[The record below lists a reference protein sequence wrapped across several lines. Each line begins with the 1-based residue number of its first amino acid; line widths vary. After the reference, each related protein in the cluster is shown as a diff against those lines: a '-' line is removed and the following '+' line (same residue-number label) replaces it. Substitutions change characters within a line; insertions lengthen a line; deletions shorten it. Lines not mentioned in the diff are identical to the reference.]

1 MSLLQSQHFER
12 SHGVASDAER
22 PVVDQGKGYL
32 YSITGCS
39 AVWSQLPWSSRGQSI
54 GQLGQRPPPPNTNP
68 HSVRVCLAG
77 CETSPENALS
87 SDYHD
92 VSGGVTQKHILDC
105 LLQGGGPTIHWS
117 PRTASFTDQP
127 LLSWPLTP
135 RDRPLVHFYSP
146 SITCFI

>member
-54 GQLGQRPPPPNTNP
+54 GQLGQRPPPQTQT
-68 HSVRVCLAG
+68 RTVCGFVLRAARLHQKMH
-77 CETSPENALS
+77 CHLITMMFQEESHKNISLTAF
-87 SDYHD
+87 YK
-92 VSGGVTQKHILDC
+92 GGVLQSTGPPE
-105 LLQGGGPTIHWS
+105 LLHSLINHS
-117 PRTASFTDQP
+117 
-127 LLSWPLTP
+127 
-135 RDRPLVHFYSP
+135 
-146 SITCFI
+146 